1 MVNYCSVYNCKN
13 SSVKNPKLSF
23 FLIPGDTFRQM
34 IWLPKMGRQEWIL
47 KRPELLH
54 KKRICNLFKE
64 GIGEKGVNVN
74 ASTSASTSSM
84 DIENNETVD
93 ECREI
98 SINPNIYTTPEKK
111 PEETQT
117 SPSLSSATPRKRK
130 LQSVVKN
137 LKRKLVATPEK
148 KSVDISDEDFIRF
161 CRKNFNST
169 LADFMIS
176 QLKLRKRKPHGYRY
190 SVAFKQF
197 ALTIYFL
204 GPKVYQFLQKTFFLP
219 HKATLCRITTNW
231 DFSVGLNEHIF
242 QAISLKTRNMD
253 DAAKD
258 CIVCV
263 DEMSIKTH
271 LFYNI
276 SLDQIIG
283 FHQSL

>member
-117 SPSLSSATPRKRK
+117 SPSLSSATPRKKK
-130 LQSVVKN
+130 LQSVVIMARGIQHNWKQPVAYFFVHN
-137 LKRKLVATPEK
+137 SCEVKYLHEIITTSIRKLSDIGLNILAL
-148 KSVDISDEDFIRF
+148 ISDQAAYDPQQNTPPPQAPRPPPYPG
-161 CRKNFNST
+161 
-169 LADFMIS
+169 
-176 QLKLRKRKPHGYRY
+176 PHQAPP
-190 SVAFKQF
+190 S
-197 ALTIYFL
+197 LT
-204 GPKVYQFLQKTFFLP
+204 
-219 HKATLCRITTNW
+219 H
-231 DFSVGLNEHIF
+231 S
-242 QAISLKTRNMD
+242 
-253 DAAKD
+253 
-258 CIVCV
+258 
-263 DEMSIKTH
+263 
-271 LFYNI
+271 
-276 SLDQIIG
+276 
-283 FHQSL
+283 

>member
-148 KSVDISDEDFIRF
+148 KSEDISDEDFIRF
-161 CRKNFNST
+161 CRKNLNST

-176 QLKLRKRKPHGYRY
+176 QLKLRKRKPHGYR
-190 SVAFKQF
+190 
-197 ALTIYFL
+197 
-204 GPKVYQFLQKTFFLP
+204 P
-219 HKATLCRITTNW
+219 
-231 DFSVGLNEHIF
+231 
-242 QAISLKTRNMD
+242 
-253 DAAKD
+253 
-258 CIVCV
+258 
-263 DEMSIKTH
+263 
-271 LFYNI
+271 
-276 SLDQIIG
+276 
-283 FHQSL
+283 FH